1 MIEKKYLDYEG
12 LALFKQKLDALRL
25 ADKNEIVDTFNEVL
39 GDIGD
44 GKLTILVNN
53 TKIDEF
59 MANQQG
65 NTNVNISVPTTLND
79 LLNAVEFIKNV
90 IKYGQSDV
98 SNLTEEQ
105 KESLHNQTAESSG
118 YVSTSQLAT
127 TLSGYGN
134 AINYDSVAQKIQLKN
149 GNTILSEFS
158 AADFI
163 KDSMIQDISVTNG
176 TGNNLGQKVLL
187 INFNSDSGVQ
197 DIEIPISEF
206 FNPDNYYTKTDID
219 SVISNNVNDGQI
231 KFKNGNNNQVSSFT
245 ANQSGNS
252 DDVVVYSSD
261 EVINLAKYGL
271 SNPTQQQIQNIEQ
284 QGSQL
289 ISKNDINNLINNA
302 INNLS
307 TVASSGSYNDL
318 SDKPTIPDAQIQS
331 DWNQTNTSAKDYI
344 KNKPNVYS
352 QGDITNNYYNKD
364 QIDDMLSII
373 SDTQIRSLFT

>member
-134 AINYDSVAQKIQLKN
+134 AINYDSVTQKIQLKN

-245 ANQSGNS
+245 ANQSVNS
-252 DDVVVYSSD
+252 NDVVVYSSD

-318 SDKPTIPDAQIQS
+318 SDKPTIPAAQIQS